1 MKPTKRPRVYRNR
14 RPHPITELAVLATT
28 KTGKLALHNTKTSLK
43 DEQPAVTTLEYGT
56 LEDAYSFFND
66 ALFEGQLPHVL
77 ITLHRHPRARGY
89 FSPKGFQRRNTGG
102 KYVHEVALNP
112 DSFVDRT
119 DEEIL
124 STLGHEM
131 NHVWQH
137 EYGFPG
143 RGRYHNREWAA
154 KMFAI
159 GLMPSSTGKPGG
171 VVTGDR
177 VSHYIIEGGPFSRAC
192 REFLETHQLVWE
204 SAAARK
210 ELGERKITR
219 EKFTCPNCHQNAWA
233 KPGARLLCGFCYQET
248 HELIPLVPCGLE
260 VEG

>member
-1 MKPTKRPRVYRNR
+1 MEKLHCTIKKKPF
-14 RPHPITELAVLATT
+14 
-28 KTGKLALHNTKTSLK
+28 K
-43 DEQPAVTTLEYGT
+43 DDQPAVTTPEYGT
-56 LEDAYSFFND
+56 LEDGYSFFND
-66 ALFEGQLPHVL
+66 ALFDGQLPPVL

-89 FSPKGFQRRNTGG
+89 FSPKGFRRRNTGG

-124 STLGHEM
+124 STLGHEIV
-131 NHVWQH
+131 HVWQH

-171 VVTGDR
+171 AVTGDR
-177 VSHYIIEGGPFSRAC
+177 VSHYIIEGGPFSRVC
-192 REFLETHQLVWE
+192 REFLKTHQLVWE
-204 SAAARK
+204 SAAGKK
-210 ELGERKITR
+210 EQGERKSTR
-219 EKFTCPNCHQNAWA
+219 EKLTCPNRHVNGRPVNAWS
-233 KPGARLLCGFCYQET
+233 KPGTRLLCEMCYLET
-248 HELIPLVPCGLE
+248 RELILLVPCGQE